1 MQEVSFHAMLRMSR
15 VSFLCTNAIE
25 VYGGC
30 KSCKYMMTQGK
41 KKSQGGHNDRRAKLV
56 WYLLDVYFTPCSEF
70 AQLKH
75 FQTRVGGVVFIF
87 FEGWVY

>member
-1 MQEVSFHAMLRMSR
+1 MQVHDDPRE
-15 VSFLCTNAIE
+15 
-25 VYGGC
+25 
-30 KSCKYMMTQGK
+30 

-75 FQTRVGGVVFIF
+75 FQTRVGGGLFLFFLRGGFIKLLYRSY
-87 FEGWVY
+87 VYQAVLVNCFYCLFVLFNVS

>member
-15 VSFLCTNAIE
+15 VSFLCTNVIE

-41 KKSQGGHNDRRAKLV
+41 KNHKVDITIEELSLCGIC
-56 WYLLDVYFTPCSEF
+56 WMFILLH
-70 AQLKH
+70 AQNLPS
-75 FQTRVGGVVFIF
+75 
-87 FEGWVY
+87 